1 MHRYGGGPIRLVGRP
16 ASPGPAAGDSEVT
29 LYDLDR
35 HGLDR
40 LNSATPGA
48 AEAALLACCGS
59 RRWARHL
66 ADLRP
71 YPDLRTLLNTAEHA
85 ARALAPADLA
95 EALADETAPSH
106 LLTTPGRA
114 DRPGHP
120 GRGDPPGSPTT
131 AAPDATSATSSASAA
146 ATEAAR
152 SALRQAQAAYEA
164 RFGHV
169 FVLCLD
175 GSRPDDALDRALA
188 ALRTRLASTP
198 AEEAAVTAAE
208 LARLARGRLARLA
221 PDTPP
226 MRPRTVRPCGT

>member
-1 MHRYGGGPIRLVGRP
+1 MAARFDSPP
-16 ASPGPAAGDSEVT
+16 ARCPRVHPPGVPGPAAGGSEIT
-29 LYDLDR
+29 LYGLDR

-59 RRWARHL
+59 RRWARRL

-85 ARALAPADLA
+85 ARGLAPADLA
-95 EALADETAPSH
+95 EALADESAPQH
-106 LLTTPGRA
+106 LFAASPAGSA
-114 DRPGHP
+114 DLGGPAR
-120 GRGDPPGSPTT
+120 
-131 AAPDATSATSSASAA
+131 
-146 ATEAAR
+146 TEAAR
-152 SALRQAQAAYEA
+152 SALRRAQAAYEA

-175 GSRPDDALDRALA
+175 GSRPEEALDRALA
-188 ALRTRLASTP
+188 ALRARLAATP
-198 AEEAAVTAAE
+198 AEEAATTAAE

-226 MRPRTVRPCGT
+226 MRPRTARPCGT

>member
-1 MHRYGGGPIRLVGRP
+1 MSHFERHGERHGL
-16 ASPGPAAGDSEVT
+16 E
-29 LYDLDR
+29 R

-40 LNSATPGA
+40 LNSAAPGA

-59 RRWARHL
+59 RRWARRL

-71 YPDLRTLLNTAEHA
+71 YPDLRTLLSTAEHA
-85 ARALAPADLA
+85 ARELTPADLA
-95 EALADETAPSH
+95 EALADETVPQHLFTSSGRTAP
-106 LLTTPGRA
+106 R
-114 DRPGHP
+114 
-120 GRGDPPGSPTT
+120 GSPG
-131 AAPDATSATSSASAA
+131 APPSP

-152 SALRQAQAAYEA
+152 RALRRAHTAYEH

-175 GSRPDDALDRALA
+175 GCRPDEALDRSLA
-188 ALRTRLASTP
+188 SLRTRLAAAP

-208 LARLARGRLARLA
+208 LSRLARGRLARLA

-226 MRPRTVRPCGT
+226 VRPRTARPLRT

>member
-1 MHRYGGGPIRLVGRP
+1 MKFLHRSDGVRQASLRWRPGSTPRRQAGGPLTGDGGIALSYLGRH
-16 ASPGPAAGDSEVT
+16 GP
-29 LYDLDR
+29 DR

-40 LNSATPGA
+40 LNSAAPGA

-59 RRWARHL
+59 RRWARRL

-71 YPDLRTLLNTAEHA
+71 YPDLRTLLSTAEHA
-85 ARALAPADLA
+85 ARDLSPADLA
-95 EALADETAPSH
+95 EALADETVPQH
-106 LLTTPGRA
+106 LFT
-114 DRPGHP
+114 
-120 GRGDPPGSPTT
+120 SPHR
-131 AAPDATSATSSASAA
+131 TSAPAPPSP

-152 SALRQAQAAYEA
+152 RALRRAHTAYEQ

-175 GSRPDDALDRALA
+175 GCHPGEALDRSLA
-188 ALRTRLASTP
+188 ALRTRLAAAP
-198 AEEAAVTAAE
+198 ADEAAVTAAE

-226 MRPRTVRPCGT
+226 LSPRTVRSCGT

>member
-1 MHRYGGGPIRLVGRP
+1 MTPP
-16 ASPGPAAGDSEVT
+16 PDGDRGSA
-29 LYDLDR
+29 LYDLDRPDRPDR

-59 RRWARHL
+59 RRWARRL
-66 ADLRP
+66 AALRP
-71 YPDLRTLLNTAEHA
+71 YPDLRTLLSTAEHA
-85 ARALAPADLA
+85 VRGLAPADLA
-95 EALADETAPSH
+95 EALADETVPQH
-106 LLTTPGRA
+106 LFPAPGR
-114 DRPGHP
+114 PG
-120 GRGDPPGSPTT
+120 PPPSP
-131 AAPDATSATSSASAA
+131 

-152 SALRQAQAAYEA
+152 SAIRRAHAAYEG

-175 GSRPDDALDRALA
+175 GCRPDEALARTLA
-188 ALRTRLASTP
+188 ALRTRLAACP
-198 AEEAAVTAAE
+198 ADEAAVTAAE

-226 MRPRTVRPCGT
+226 VRPRGAPQCGATGGT

>member
-1 MHRYGGGPIRLVGRP
+1 MP
-16 ASPGPAAGDSEVT
+16 PGPAAGGSEIT
-29 LYDLDR
+29 LYGLDR

-40 LNSATPGA
+40 LNSAAPGA

-59 RRWARHL
+59 RRWARRL

-95 EALADETAPSH
+95 EALADETVPQH
-106 LLTTPGRA
+106 LLTGPGV
-114 DRPGHP
+114 
-120 GRGDPPGSPTT
+120 
-131 AAPDATSATSSASAA
+131 
-146 ATEAAR
+146 TEATR
-152 SALRQAQAAYEA
+152 GALRQAQAAYEA

-188 ALRTRLASTP
+188 SLRARLASTP
-198 AEEAAVTAAE
+198 AQEAAVTAAE
-208 LARLARGRLARLA
+208 LARLARGRLTRLA

-226 MRPRTVRPCGT
+226 MRPRTARPCGT